1 MQPDEYP
8 SVTTILK
15 PYIDTQWFKEEHQIR
30 GTIVH
35 AASLSYL
42 QGLWHP
48 PLKPEYQGYFD
59 SWKRWADNMIVKV
72 VMVETRLYD
81 HDWKLKGKPDLAAIL
96 KGDTMASLTDLKTS
110 QAEQKSWK
118 LQIAAYRHLLRKDKG
133 ISTHRG
139 MALRLRADGKIGL
152 INEYDRNYKK
162 DLNLFLGALNLYRYF
177 YRK

>member
-8 SVTTILK
+8 SVTQVMK
-15 PYIDTQWFKEEHQIR
+15 PYINTDFFKPEHAER

-35 AASLSYL
+35 AACLCDI
-42 QGLWHP
+42 QDLWHP

-72 VMVETRLYD
+72 ILVETRLYD
-81 HDWKLKGKPDLAAIL
+81 HDWGLKGKPDLAAVL

-110 QAEQKSWK
+110 QAEQRSWK

-139 MALRLRADGKIGL
+139 MCVRLKSDGSGCL
-152 INEYDRNYKK
+152 VDEYARDYRQ
-162 DLNLFLGALNLYRYF
+162 DLNVFTGILNAHKYF
-177 YRK
+177 YRR